1 MTTSPRVA
9 RRLLREERL
18 RVPGEESARVPREES
33 ARVPREESARVLRV
47 ESARV
52 PREEW
57 ARVPRVESARVPR
70 EEWARVPELSD
81 RVSRAV
87 RQGIPSCPAGC
98 PELSGRMSRAVRQGV
113 PSCPAGY
120 PELVNMFSRY
130 LTFGSVPAGGWNPT
144 PTVSPPAH
152 SSDSSRGR
160 GIPVYKRKMV
170 WSSSDGSEAIL
181 SDRSEPSSDAGSSS
195 EDREDPSRFVVRE
208 DAVADTARD
217 EDLPDDPEAV
227 LNRRRRILP
236 PAVDE
241 AGVSRWQDAA
251 ELPILPEVKGEMVSY
266 DPEEGARL
274 LQQAIQG
281 SLAQKKK
288 KSRAKKTKK
297 PDPPGSTLSTT
308 DSLRDLK
315 ARFNFSEGV
324 TLRLPTPSERADD
337 PPEGFFT
344 LYEGHLIGILIRGIE
359 TYNNIGLDHLRNL
372 LEIRRV
378 PGCAMERYYISPR
391 PRRRVIGGFPSKDEK
406 YTDHFFFV
414 ALDEDCVPE
423 GCLGKMIGKWRKIDR
438 GPSFLD
444 RIPEDLFSAHEELA
458 ARKCHWIRHFSQERV
473 EKELRVLHGASCST
487 SSSSSDQRL
496 NFLTE
501 MQGVQ
506 MSLREKKAAEK
517 KAREEQRAI
526 EAAFGP
532 LTPPEAMMG
541 AEVVTDPEVIID
553 PMGSGVGL
561 AITAALPEVPEG
573 IPLGDVADRVPEAGN
588 ALVVGL
594 PAGGQTKS
602 KGKRPR
608 GEHSG
613 DRRKKSRKAHSSSRP
628 IYQDKVASDN
638 LIASCAWPL
647 LPAPEGLVEAERYG
661 ETAANFLK
669 AFSSMNTMVH
679 SYDSAAREHAVARE
693 QFEIARTDAERKAT
707 EAVQAMQAAEALI
720 VAEQEARQREAEE
733 NVRIR
738 RKAEA
743 EIERLKRLL
752 TEEKALR
759 ETEVARARK
768 AGERKLAGEFVEKV
782 KMTEAKLADFGKVSE
797 RYVYFLQAK
806 ANAELIDAL
815 EAGGKIE
822 DEKLEVAK
830 WKEEYGDAEAEY
842 VRLGAELLGDLKVP
856 PVSPDSARDG
866 LRNRSVESD
875 AADARVLDQSG
886 TNLNPAA
893 TDVPDE
899 EQDE

>member
-1 MTTSPRVA
+1 MISPRAPWRLPSAGLGSQCDVVPEPKYSPGSGIREGNGLGTRTADGLGCSDVERA
-9 RRLLREERL
+9 RVFKPRKGSVVKSGLDIGFGCLVGSAESQTGWQNARADR
-18 RVPGEESARVPREES
+18 RRTRAGGEVVLSCFERVPR
-33 ARVPREESARVLRV
+33 
-47 ESARV
+47 
-52 PREEW
+52 
-57 ARVPRVESARVPR
+57 
-70 EEWARVPELSD
+70 
-81 RVSRAV
+81 
-87 RQGIPSCPAGC
+87 AGVHVC
-98 PELSGRMSRAVRQGV
+98 SGYFM
-113 PSCPAGY
+113 
-120 PELVNMFSRY
+120 
-130 LTFGSVPAGGWNPT
+130 FGSVLD
-144 PTVSPPAH
+144 

-195 EDREDPSRFVVRE
+195 EDREDPSRFVARE

-236 PAVDE
+236 PAADE
-241 AGVSRWQDAA
+241 AGVSRWQDAP
-251 ELPILPEVKGEMVSY
+251 ELPVLPEVKGEMVSY

-281 SLAQKKK
+281 TLAQKKK
-288 KSRAKKTKK
+288 K
-297 PDPPGSTLSTT
+297 
-308 DSLRDLK
+308 
-315 ARFNFSEGV
+315 SEGV
-324 TLRLPTPSERADD
+324 TLRLPTPNERADD

-344 LYEGHLIGILIRGIE
+344 LYEGFFYFCFLWFPIPRPIIEYLWSYKLALAQITTRGLRHLIGILIRGIE

-391 PRRRVIGGFPSKDEK
+391 PRRRVISGFPSKDEK

-458 ARKCHWIRHFSQERV
+458 AKKCHWIKHFSQERV
-473 EKELRVLHGASCST
+473 EKALRVLHSASCST

-532 LTPPEAMMG
+532 LTPPEATMG

-561 AITAALPEVPEG
+561 AITAALTEVPEG

-588 ALVVGL
+588 ALLVGL
-594 PAGGQTKS
+594 PTGRQTKS

-608 GEHSG
+608 EEHSG

-628 IYQDKVASDN
+628 IYQDKVASAN

-693 QFEIARTDAERKAT
+693 QFEAARTDAERKAT

-720 VAEQEARQREAEE
+720 VAEQETRRKEAEE
-733 NVRIR
+733 SVRIR

-768 AGERKLAGEFVEKV
+768 AGERKIAGEFVEKV

-806 ANAELIDAL
+806 ANAEMIDAL

-822 DEKLEVAK
+822 DEKLKVAK

-856 PVSPDSARDG
+856 PVSPDSACDG
-866 LRNRSVESD
+866 LGNRSVESD
-875 AADARVLDQSG
+875 AADAGVLDQSG
-886 TNLNPAA
+886 TNLNLAA

>member
-1 MTTSPRVA
+1 MS
-9 RRLLREERL
+9 
-18 RVPGEESARVPREES
+18 
-33 ARVPREESARVLRV
+33 
-47 ESARV
+47 
-52 PREEW
+52 
-57 ARVPRVESARVPR
+57 
-70 EEWARVPELSD
+70 LSD
-81 RVSRAV
+81 
-87 RQGIPSCPAGC
+87 
-98 PELSGRMSRAVRQGV
+98 
-113 PSCPAGY
+113 
-120 PELVNMFSRY
+120 
-130 LTFGSVPAGGWNPT
+130 
-144 PTVSPPAH
+144 

-170 WSSSDGSEAIL
+170 WSSSDGSEASL
-181 SDRSEPSSDAGSSS
+181 SGRTEPSSGAESSS
-195 EDREDPSRFVVRE
+195 EQRGDPTQFVAREDTIADVV
-208 DAVADTARD
+208 RD

-227 LNRRRRILP
+227 LNRRTRP
-236 PAVDE
+236 PASDE
-241 AGVSRWQDAA
+241 AGVSRWQDVP
-251 ELPILPEVKGEMVSY
+251 ELPVLPEVKGEMVTY

-274 LQQAIQG
+274 LQLAIQG
-281 SLAQKKK
+281 AKALRKKT
-288 KSRAKKTKK
+288 RAKKVKR
-297 PDPPGSTLSTT
+297 PDPPGSTLSTS
-308 DSLRDLK
+308 DSLRELK

-324 TLRLPTPSERADD
+324 ALRLPTPNERADD

-344 LYEGHLIGILIRGIE
+344 LYEGFFYFCFLWFPIPRPIIEYLWSYKLALAQITTRGLRHLIGILVRGIE
-359 TYNNIGLDHLRNL
+359 TYNNVGLDHLRNL

-391 PRRRVIGGFPSKDEK
+391 SKRRVIGGFPSKDEK

-444 RIPEDLFSAHEELA
+444 RIPEDLFSVREELA
-458 ARKCHWIRHFSQERV
+458 ARKCHWIKHFSLARV
-473 EKELRVLHGASCST
+473 EKALRVLHGASCST

-496 NFLTE
+496 SYLTE

-526 EAAFGP
+526 EVAFGP
-532 LTPPEAMMG
+532 LTPPEATMR

-613 DRRKKSRKAHSSSRP
+613 DKRKKSRKAHSSSRP
-628 IYQDKVASDN
+628 IYQDKVASAN

-647 LPAPEGLVEAERYG
+647 LPAPESLVEAERYG

-693 QFEIARTDAERKAT
+693 QFEVARADAERKAT
-707 EAVQAMQAAEALI
+707 EAVQAMQAAEALT
-720 VAEQEARQREAEE
+720 VAEQEARRKEAEE

-768 AGERKLAGEFVEKV
+768 AGERKIAGEFVEKV

-856 PVSPDSARDG
+856 PVSPDSASDG
-866 LRNRSVESD
+866 LGNRSVESD
-875 AADARVLDQSG
+875 AADVGVLDQSG

-899 EQDE
+899 DELSVRGRGHRPNELLALEVDKVTANVSEASFGIDIEVDEFENPKGGVAELVRRRAAYVPFSGIKPPRSSSTCVP

>member
-1 MTTSPRVA
+1 MISPRAPWRLPSTRLGRQCDVVPEPKYSTGSGIREGTGLGTRTADGLGCSDVERA
-9 RRLLREERL
+9 RVFKPRKGSVVNSGSDIGLGCLVGSAESRIGWQSARADQRRTRAGGEVVLSCFERL
-18 RVPGEESARVPREES
+18 PR
-33 ARVPREESARVLRV
+33 AGVH
-47 ESARV
+47 
-52 PREEW
+52 
-57 ARVPRVESARVPR
+57 
-70 EEWARVPELSD
+70 
-81 RVSRAV
+81 V
-87 RQGIPSCPAGC
+87 RSGC
-98 PELSGRMSRAVRQGV
+98 FM
-113 PSCPAGY
+113 
-120 PELVNMFSRY
+120 
-130 LTFGSVPAGGWNPT
+130 FGSVLGGWNPT
-144 PTVSPPAH
+144 PTVSLPA
-152 SSDSSRGR
+152 R
-160 GIPVYKRKMV
+160 Y
-170 WSSSDGSEAIL
+170 SDGSEAIL

-217 EDLPDDPEAV
+217 EYLPDDPEAI

-236 PAVDE
+236 PAADE
-241 AGVSRWQDAA
+241 AGVSRWQDAP
-251 ELPILPEVKGEMVSY
+251 ELPVLPEVKGEMVSY

-281 SLAQKKK
+281 TLAQKKK
-288 KSRAKKTKK
+288 KSRAKKVKK

-344 LYEGHLIGILIRGIE
+344 LYEGFFYFCFLWFPIPRPIIEYMWSYKLALAQITTRGLRYLIGILIRGIE

-391 PRRRVIGGFPSKDEK
+391 ARRRVIGGFPSKDEK

-458 ARKCHWIRHFSQERV
+458 ARKCHWIKHFSQERV
-473 EKELRVLHGASCST
+473 EKALRVLHGASCST

-506 MSLREKKAAEK
+506 MSLRERKAAEK

-532 LTPPEAMMG
+532 LTPPEATMV

-553 PMGSGVGL
+553 PMGSEVGL
-561 AITAALPEVPEG
+561 AITAALTEVPEG
-573 IPLGDVADRVPEAGN
+573 IPLADVADRVPEAGN

-594 PAGGQTKS
+594 PVGGQTKSKGKRSGQTKS

-613 DRRKKSRKAHSSSRP
+613 DKRKKSKKAHSSSRP
-628 IYQDKVASDN
+628 IYQDKVASAN

-669 AFSSMNTMVH
+669 AFTSMNTMVH
-679 SYDSAAREHAVARE
+679 SYDSAAREHAVVRE
-693 QFEIARTDAERKAT
+693 QFEAARTDAERKAT

-720 VAEQEARQREAEE
+720 VAEQEARRKEAEE

-768 AGERKLAGEFVEKV
+768 AGERKIAGEFVEKV

-806 ANAELIDAL
+806 ANADF
-815 EAGGKIE
+815 GK
-822 DEKLEVAK
+822 
-830 WKEEYGDAEAEY
+830 
-842 VRLGAELLGDLKVP
+842 
-856 PVSPDSARDG
+856 
-866 LRNRSVESD
+866 
-875 AADARVLDQSG
+875 
-886 TNLNPAA
+886 
-893 TDVPDE
+893 
-899 EQDE
+899 